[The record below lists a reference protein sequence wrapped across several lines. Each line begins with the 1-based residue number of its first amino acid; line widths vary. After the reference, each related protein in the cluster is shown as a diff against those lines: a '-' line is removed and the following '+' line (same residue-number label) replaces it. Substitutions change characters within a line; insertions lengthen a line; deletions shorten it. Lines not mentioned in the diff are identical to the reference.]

1 MLGLTWETSH
11 YNINKI
17 LNIIIEMKFSP
28 YFCSSTY
35 NVFLLLQRL
44 KWYTFPLTPMPYIIA
59 IINEVS
65 EISDSSFLQ
74 LTIILIS
81 LEPSKAY

>member
-1 MLGLTWETSH
+1 MFITNFKNFIEYNSQKET
-11 YNINKI
+11 
-17 LNIIIEMKFSP
+17 
-28 YFCSSTY
+28 
-35 NVFLLLQRL
+35 
-44 KWYTFPLTPMPYIIA
+44 LTPMPYIIA

>member
-17 LNIIIEMKFSP
+17 LNIIIEMKFSS

-35 NVFLLLQRL
+35 KAFLFLQRL
-44 KWYTFPLTPMPYIIA
+44 KWYTFLLTPMPYAIA

-65 EISDSSFLQ
+65 EISDSSFLR

-81 LEPSKAY
+81 LEPSEAY